1 MIHNDTRVIKRT
13 LWALEHG
20 IKYIVHQGGTS
31 SGKTFGGLY
40 ALLTYLLYDRRHD
53 QLKAS
58 VVSENVPHL
67 KRGALRDFETIISEL
82 GLTSQIKYNR
92 SDKTFKL
99 PNGTI
104 IEFFAV
110 DNEEKAKSGKRD
122 LLFANEITSLK
133 HQIFWQLAIRTRE
146 SIIMDYNPSAEFWW
160 HDKLLP
166 TLRPQDFLFTRTTYR
181 DNPSLSADQVRAI
194 ESITDPY
201 LARVYKEGKLG
212 IIKGL
217 IYTNLRLVDHMPHE
231 LSKEGYGLDYG
242 YTIDPTALVHA
253 GVHQGE
259 IYAEELIYASH
270 MLNSDII
277 ERMDSLGVSKRIP
290 IIADSA
296 EPKSNDEIRIKGG
309 YNVKP
314 VSKGKDSLEYG
325 IQLLQQQRINIT
337 RESLNG
343 IAETRKYKRDDNGRP
358 IDSFNHFLDALRYWA
373 MHNIGTSKKGRI
385 RAIGRMKTNSL

>member
-13 LWALEHG
+13 LWGLENQV
-20 IKYIVHQGGTS
+20 KYIVHQGGTS
-31 SGKTFGGLY
+31 SGKTFGVLY
-40 ALLTYLLYDRRHD
+40 ALLTYLLYDRKDD
-53 QLKAS
+53 QLKVS

-82 GLTSQIKYNR
+82 GLINQIKYNR

-99 PNGTI
+99 HTGTV

-110 DNEEKAKSGKRD
+110 DNQEKAKSGKRD
-122 LLFANEITSLK
+122 MLFANEITSLK
-133 HQIFWQLAIRTRE
+133 YKIFWQLAIRTKACVL
-146 SIIMDYNPSAEFWW
+146 MDYNPSAEFWW
-160 HDKLLP
+160 HEELLP
-166 TLRPQDFLFTRTTYR
+166 TLRPKDYLFTRTTYR
-181 DNPSLSADQVRAI
+181 DNPSLSEEQVRII
-194 ESITDPY
+194 ENITDPY
-201 LARVYKEGKLG
+201 LARVYKEGKMG
-212 IIKGL
+212 ILKDL
-217 IYTNLRLVDHMPHE
+217 IYTHFRIVDEMPAE

-242 YTIDPTALVHA
+242 YSIDPTALVRA

-259 IYAEELIYASH
+259 VYAEELIYASH

-277 ERMDSLGVSKRIP
+277 QRMDELNIPKNIP

-296 EPKSNDEIRIKGG
+296 EPKSNAELKMKGG

-337 RESLNG
+337 SSSLNG
-343 IAETRKYKRDDNGRP
+343 IKEIRKYKRDDHSRP
-358 IDSFNHFLDALRYWA
+358 IDAFNHFLDALRYWA
-373 MHNIGTSKKGRI
+373 MANIGVERKGKI
-385 RAIGRMKTNSL
+385 RAIGVRRRTHI